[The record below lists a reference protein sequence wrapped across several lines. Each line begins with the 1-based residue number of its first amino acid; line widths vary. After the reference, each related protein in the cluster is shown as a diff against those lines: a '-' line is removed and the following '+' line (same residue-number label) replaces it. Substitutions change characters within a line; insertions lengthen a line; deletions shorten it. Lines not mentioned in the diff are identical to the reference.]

1 MNAITS
7 VVKLHLNRR
16 VVALLVPLFIV
27 AVVVVIS
34 ILISLLAWRGGSQ
47 PASPAWINAS
57 RNNTGM
63 LFSFAGF
70 LVSMGVASAATT
82 FPFAL
87 ALGSTRRAFTL
98 GTLAWNILQAAYL
111 TVVFAVLTLLEL
123 ATGHWFAGFYIFDIT
138 ILGAGD
144 LTKLI
149 PIVFLS
155 VLALLSI
162 GGAFGASWVRFGAR
176 GPQVIAAVAA
186 ILIIVG
192 LIIVIPSAS
201 VLIANFALWWLAV
214 AGAVLVVIA
223 MVGIWLPLRTATVR

>member
-1 MNAITS
+1 MNAIVS

-34 ILISLLAWRGGSQ
+34 ILISLLFWRGGSQ
-47 PASPAWINAS
+47 PGSAVWINSS
-57 RNNTGM
+57 RSNTGM
-63 LFSFAGF
+63 LFSLAGF

-87 ALGSTRRAFTL
+87 ALGATRRAFTL

-111 TVVFAVLTLLEL
+111 TVVLAVLMLLEL
-123 ATGHWFAGFYIFDIT
+123 ATGHWFFGFYIFDIN

-155 VLALLSI
+155 VLALLSV
-162 GGAFGASWVRFGAR
+162 GG
-176 GPQVIAAVAA
+176 
-186 ILIIVG
+186 
-192 LIIVIPSAS
+192 PSAHPGCGS
-201 VLIANFALWWLAV
+201 GRAA
-214 AGAVLVVIA
+214 
-223 MVGIWLPLRTATVR
+223 RR

>member
-34 ILISLLAWRGGSQ
+34 ILISLVFLRGGSV
-47 PASPAWINAS
+47 PGSPVWIDAS

-87 ALGSTRRAFTL
+87 ALGATRRAFTL

-111 TVVFAVLTLLEL
+111 TVVFAVLTILEL
-123 ATGHWFAGFYIFDIT
+123 ATGHWFVGFYIFDIN

-144 LTKLI
+144 LTKLV

-155 VLALLSI
+155 VLALLSV

-176 GPQVIAAVAA
+176 GPQVIAAAA
-186 ILIIVG
+186 AVVIIVG
-192 LIIVIPSAS
+192 LIIAIPSAS
-201 VLIANFALWWLAV
+201 AIIANFALWWLAV
-214 AGAVLVVIA
+214 AGVVLVVIA
-223 MVGIWLPLRTATVR
+223 MVGIWVPLRTATVR